1 MISEIVLGVATEVV
15 KDSVVGAEVVKDV
28 ATDAIVGSEIIES
41 AETVEVVNINSALA
55 EMSAIAEESWEYAM
69 IEGEKIN
76 SVLEAPEELKEVEFA
91 KIYKDDNGNVYRKG
105 DDLVGNNH
113 YEINGYGYATD
124 ELGRITSA
132 EGKLQ
137 VKNHPGRYDMPD
149 SKEKIGKGDQLDT
162 DSRGHLIADQFN
174 GSGGM
179 ENLTAQDLS
188 LNTKEV
194 RNLEDELA
202 KHVNNKEEVY
212 LKIEV
217 RYDGKSFRP
226 TEYHY
231 KYMIDGDT
239 FVKVFKN

>member
-1 MISEIVLGVATEVV
+1 MISEIALGVAAEVV
-15 KDSVVGAEVVKDV
+15 KDSAVGVEVAKDV

-55 EMSAIAEESWEYAM
+55 EMSAIAEESWEYAK
-69 IEGEKIN
+69 IEGEKFN
-76 SVLEAPEELKEVEFA
+76 RVLESSEELKEIELE

-105 DDLVGNNH
+105 DELIENNH
-113 YEINGYGYATD
+113 YEINGYGYSTD

-137 VKNHPGRYDMPD
+137 VKKHEGRYEMPD
-149 SKEKIGKGDQLDT
+149 RMDKIGKGDQLGT
-162 DSRGHLIADQFN
+162 DSRGHLIADRFN

-179 ENLTAQDLS
+179 ENLTAQDFKV
-188 LNTKEV
+188 NQKEIG
-194 RNLEDELA
+194 NLEDELA
-202 KHVNNKEEVY
+202 KHVNNGEEVY

-217 RYDGKSFRP
+217 KYEEKSFRP

-231 KYMIDGDT
+231 KYTIDGDT